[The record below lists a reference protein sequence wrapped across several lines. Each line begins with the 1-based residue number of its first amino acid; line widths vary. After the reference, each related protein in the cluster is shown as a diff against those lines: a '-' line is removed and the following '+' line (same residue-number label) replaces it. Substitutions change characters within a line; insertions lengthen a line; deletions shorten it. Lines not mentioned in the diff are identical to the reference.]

1 MAAAGPVHGRGKVSS
16 GRRKAAPPIR
26 TAADYPTNGDK
37 RVADL
42 ETALRK
48 CGLRD
53 GMVISSHHHL
63 RDGDR
68 VALMALEAA
77 RKNRRQR
84 PDLVSQRIVSL
95 AEERDRADGVRRHP
109 PHRRQHERPA
119 RRLLHAGQD
128 ARHGRAALAWR
139 ALAGDSGWRSPHR
152 YRGHRRAD
160 RGSFGN
166 CDGSHGKSACGS
178 LGFALADSIYADHV
192 IVVTDNLV
200 PFPCVPWQIQ
210 GNNVDYVVEVD
221 SIGDPAKIVSGTT
234 QITRSPDRLR
244 IAELVARFLRD
255 AGIMRNGF
263 SFQAGAGG
271 IALAFVSY
279 LKQMM
284 KQAGVKARFVRGGST
299 KYLVELLE
307 EGLTDYILDGQ
318 TFDLD
323 GVRSMA
329 NNPRHVATSPFT
341 SYNYHGKGN
350 FASMVDAVVLGA
362 TEVDVNFNA
371 NVVTHSD
378 GRLLHGIGGWQNCL
392 ASRCTILAVP
402 SFRDRI
408 PVIVD
413 EVTTLCGPGELIDV
427 VVTERGIAINPRR
440 QDLIGCGQR
449 IEAADPS
456 AREIKEEVERIC
468 GGKPQRPDARR
479 SSRGRREMGRWHGAR
494 YGLAIPVVKRNSK
507 VKHEA
512 RSGIPSLLLS
522 SCGWSSAAVAQRGQ
536 ARSRQSEC
544 RRGLRRQSTSTALSP
559 GREFRFRA
567 DRKLTSSSPAKR
579 SGSFMPSRPMP
590 PVLRLTPCT

>member
-1 MAAAGPVHGRGKVSS
+1 MTVLEQTELIANAAGRNVPETVNGRLQVPYMGVGKHWPT
-16 GRRKAAPPIR
+16 GRKAAPPVR
-26 TAADYPTNGDK
+26 SAADYPADGDK
-37 RVADL
+37 RVPDL

-68 VALMALEAA
+68 VALMALET
-77 RKNRRQR
+77 
-84 PDLVSQRIVSL
+84 
-95 AEERDRADGVRRHP
+95 
-109 PHRRQHERPA
+109 A
-119 RRLLHAGQD
+119 RRMGVKDLTWFPSASFPSQKAAIELMQAGVIDHIEGSMNGPLGDYCTQGMMRGMGVLRSHGGRWQAVQD
-128 ARHGRAALAWR
+128 GEVHIDIAVIAA
-139 ALAGDSGWRSPHR
+139 PT
-152 YRGHRRAD
+152 AD
-160 RGSFGN
+160 AFGN

-178 LGFALADSIYADHV
+178 LGFALADSLYADHV
-192 IVVTDNLV
+192 IAVTDNLV

-210 GNNVDYVVEVD
+210 GNNVDHVVVVD
-221 SIGDPAKIVSGTT
+221 SIGDPARIVSGTT

-244 IAELVARFLRD
+244 IAEYVARFLRD
-255 AGIMRNGF
+255 AGIMRDGF

-271 IALAFVSY
+271 IALAFVGY

-318 TFDLD
+318 TFDLE
-323 GVRSMA
+323 GVRSIA
-329 NNPRHVATSPFT
+329 GNPRHVATSPFT

-362 TEVDVNFNA
+362 TEVDTHFNA

-392 ASRCTILAVP
+392 ASKCTILALP

-413 EVTTLCGPGELIDV
+413 DVTTLCGPGELIDV

-440 QDLIGCGQR
+440 QDLIDAMRGSTLPIRPLEEIQR
-449 IEAADPS
+449 
-456 AREIKEEVERIC
+456 EVERIC
-468 GGKPQRPDARR
+468 GGKPRRVKRGDRPVA
-479 SSRGRREMGRWHGAR
+479 
-494 YGLAIPVVKRNSK
+494 VVKWVDGTVLDTVWQ
-507 VKHEA
+507 VK
-512 RSGIPSLLLS
+512 
-522 SCGWSSAAVAQRGQ
+522 
-536 ARSRQSEC
+536 
-544 RRGLRRQSTSTALSP
+544 
-559 GREFRFRA
+559 
-567 DRKLTSSSPAKR
+567 
-579 SGSFMPSRPMP
+579 
-590 PVLRLTPCT
+590 